1 MDDPNDNTLT
11 DLERYKGDPKL
22 FQLSRRVRKISKRMA
37 KQERDWRVFTKDEVP
52 KLARTSATANLRHEL
67 DELKKDHKALQN
79 KFYGQWIAIALML
92 IKWLLD
98 QIHK

>member
-11 DLERYKGDPKL
+11 DLERYKDPNL
-22 FQLSRRVRKISKRMA
+22 FRLSRRIRRVSKRLA
-37 KQERDWRVFTKDEVP
+37 QLERNWRNFIKDEVP
-52 KLARTSATANLRHEL
+52 RLSKTSATANLRHEL